1 MRTSHVLLLRLF
13 HDPKFEFGKVS
24 VEYVDRGPPGDRS
37 RVQGDRIIHL
47 EQGFMEIESEMK
59 TKFIPM
65 HRIRLISYDG
75 ETMWEKGIDPCTGPG
90 KRAADIQDQ
99 DI

>member
-1 MRTSHVLLLRLF
+1 MRTSHAILLRLF

-24 VEYVDRGPPGDRS
+24 VEYVDRGSPGDRS
-37 RVQGDRIIHL
+37 RVAGDKIIRL

-65 HRIRLISYDG
+65 HRIRRIAYDG
-75 ETMWEKGIDPCTGPG
+75 ETMWEKGIEPCP
-90 KRAADIQDQ
+90 KKISPEILDQ
-99 DI
+99 DN